1 MVIMIIDRRKPMKT
15 LQDLEKMKEVSNKH
29 FTNQYEY
36 YFECLKDRYRA
47 NKQGGLDTIKSE
59 LSKWDKESQLFMI
72 NKIVN
77 DLTISGWYFDE
88 NELLHLLDEK

>member
-1 MVIMIIDRRKPMKT
+1 MQT

-77 DLTISGWYFDE
+77 DLIISGWYFDE

>member
-1 MVIMIIDRRKPMKT
+1 MKT

-36 YFECLKDRYRA
+36 YFECLKDRYRF

-77 DLTISGWYFDE
+77 DLTISGLYFDQ
-88 NELLHLLDEK
+88 NELFHLLDEK